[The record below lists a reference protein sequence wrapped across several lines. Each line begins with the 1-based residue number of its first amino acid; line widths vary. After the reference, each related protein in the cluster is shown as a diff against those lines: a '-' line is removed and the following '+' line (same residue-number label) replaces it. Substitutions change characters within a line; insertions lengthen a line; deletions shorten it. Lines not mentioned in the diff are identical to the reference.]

1 MKGEQ
6 VEFAL
11 SPKHLRSPA
20 VLSRGGFDFAPDG
33 ADVNRLAAIAAEI
46 FTKLLHAEN
55 FTQRCEEAKK
65 FLARIAGI
73 DFRRGD
79 TKARRISTT
88 DTSAPCVFFA
98 VSIPVLDFGSQIFK

>member
-55 FTQRCEEAKK
+55 FNHRHLCTLCILCSQY
-65 FLARIAGI
+65 
-73 DFRRGD
+73 
-79 TKARRISTT
+79 
-88 DTSAPCVFFA
+88 PCLGFWL
-98 VSIPVLDFGSQIFK
+98 PNL